1 MASYRVLCTLAN
13 ASSSINGVAFTATRR
28 GMLSEIIP
36 LEQARA
42 FASIRGYELLTQDD
56 PKSGQMLVGACTR
69 HQAGRRR
76 WSPDTFSRRLGVAQ
90 EPTQPPSAATTH
102 SPARPQPAPAPARPL
117 FAGYVQIPIHRGHLL
132 RFDRGQATD
141 LIAATIPI

>member
-1 MASYRVLCTLAN
+1 MANPMAIYRVLCTLAN

-36 LEQARA
+36 LEQAKA

-56 PKSGQMLVGACTR
+56 PKSGQMLVGARTR

-76 WSPDTFSRRLGVAQ
+76 WSPDTFSRWLGVAQ
-90 EPTQPPSAATTH
+90 EPTRPPPAAITH
-102 SPARPQPAPAPARPL
+102 SPARPQPAPAPVRAS
-117 FAGYVQIPIHRGHLL
+117 FAGYDAIRAQIASVIR
-132 RFDRGQATD
+132 
-141 LIAATIPI
+141 